1 FSLPVQWFETA
12 FILPRAHARQQ
23 LFYDAFV
30 QRVRASKCFPCGQ
43 RHFAAGD
50 ATDSRL
56 RYRYL
61 APTHD
66 QLPLVVSIPIGLTLD
81 LLLLLWS
88 AELLSIVFEQC
99 LQHLHARRHD
109 KFPKAVLQSH
119 DHFHQRQY
127 ALLDESRGW
136 SFRQSRLSG
145 RMLRHGGSPF
155 LATRS
160 SIGWRTTVNH
170 STDRGTTPPFF
181 YTRIVRDLWTM
192 RSVYSRG
199 RRAALPDVDVR
210 FLQHDA

>member
-1 FSLPVQWFETA
+1 LQRSVEKAAYLLRGRMNEPPRHTRLLHSDRFSLPVQWFETA

-99 LQHLHARRHD
+99 LQHLH
-109 KFPKAVLQSH
+109 
-119 DHFHQRQY
+119 
-127 ALLDESRGW
+127 
-136 SFRQSRLSG
+136 
-145 RMLRHGGSPF
+145 
-155 LATRS
+155 
-160 SIGWRTTVNH
+160 
-170 STDRGTTPPFF
+170 
-181 YTRIVRDLWTM
+181 
-192 RSVYSRG
+192 
-199 RRAALPDVDVR
+199 
-210 FLQHDA
+210 